1 MRDKAKA
8 ALEELKTIDKDF
20 LDKFNSYVALLKE
33 ELEIPEEIA
42 VTLVTD
48 KLIKINE
55 KKLILYSLFGKDAL
69 EIMRK
74 M

>member
-8 ALEELKTIDKDF
+8 ALEELKTIDKDL
-20 LDKFNSYVALLKE
+20 LDKFNSYVANLKE